1 MWCIVSEI
9 ILHILIPKRKHP
21 TRTSASAELEQACT
35 FWAYMGVHVCTRVC
49 MSHWGC
55 NQDGAASTVSR
66 ECIRANGAFFL
77 IRQVRKGGDKA
88 EKLRHTEIIESD
100 GKDRCKFLSL
110 QSMCAH
116 EALQRKTEV
125 LY

>member
-1 MWCIVSEI
+1 M
-9 ILHILIPKRKHP
+9 HILG
-21 TRTSASAELEQACT
+21 AYGCACV
-35 FWAYMGVHVCTRVC
+35 YMGVHVCTRVC